1 MAPSKKW
8 LPTFDYVIP
17 RQGHISMAVWFI
29 SKECVY
35 PSHRSVFWTNISDQI
50 NWTAF
55 LHFSCFQII
64 WCYLLGKFLGRA
76 TNSQLVVCPNHLWSH
91 VSETHMVWTCRG
103 HHSARS
109 DLGQRS
115 DKFFSSRGVPL
126 FPELQQ
132 SLILSP
138 VGQLQSL
145 EPSCH
150 SFIGYA
156 KLNNTLWSF
165 QSHPRVPTL
174 HLTLNSGFTED
185 YVALVQAVWHAAW
198 VCWDWFPR
206 LFLFRE
212 KNTDFLIYKPLAEI
226 VTDQPSISTSSVTW
240 LWSRS
245 SSKLPPP
252 VAMLTEFEINKT

>member
-1 MAPSKKW
+1 MLTYQIYRSLITEIYPPCDRAPSKKW
-8 LPTFDYVIP
+8 LPTFDYLIP
-17 RQGHISMAVWFI
+17 RQEHISMAVWFI

-35 PSHRSVFWTNISDQI
+35 PSHSSVFWTNISDQI
-50 NWTAF
+50 NWTTF

-64 WCYLLGKFLGRA
+64 WCYLLGKFLERA
-76 TNSQLVVCPNHLWSH
+76 TNSQLVVYPNHLCSH

-115 DKFFSSRGVPL
+115 DKFFSSGGVPL

-132 SLILSP
+132 SLILSL

-150 SFIGYA
+150 SFVGNA
-156 KLNNTLWSF
+156 KLNNTIWSF

-174 HLTLNSGFTED
+174 HLTLNSCFTED
-185 YVALVQAVWHAAW
+185 YVVLVQAVWHAAW
-198 VCWDWFPR
+198 VCWDSFPR
-206 LFLFRE
+206 LFLFWE
-212 KNTDFLIYKPLAEI
+212 TDTDFVIYKPLVEM
-226 VTDQPSISTSSVTW
+226 VTD
-240 LWSRS
+240 
-245 SSKLPPP
+245 
-252 VAMLTEFEINKT
+252 